1 MDNGNKRKYD
11 ASQIEVLRTTSMRD
25 ILAALGYCTDHTPGG
40 LFFSPFRK
48 EDSPSF
54 HIDDVNH
61 RWFDHGDM
69 MAGSDI
75 RKSGKGGGD
84 PISLVRLLKGCSFVE
99 ALDYLSSFN
108 PSVIPHVED
117 KILTQGSGRGG
128 ICVDLKVD
136 EVKHGVPS
144 RSLRDYA
151 ISERCIPSELLDRY
165 LHQVQYTVSFAD
177 PKTGDMHDSSY
188 FALGNKNVGG
198 GWNLRYPARDKGKG
212 KRAIKGDLEIM
223 WTAFDSAGRECL
235 AKVGEDEAVVLP
247 KATSHNV
254 VVFEGAMDFL
264 SWMAW
269 TNRTIPGDT
278 DVVVLNS
285 TEHARSAMPY
295 ITSHKNVIGYLDNDR
310 AGETATSLLEKECS
324 KASRDERPVRFY
336 DKRSAFAP
344 HNDVNDAWREVF
356 KLRQEKALQA
366 KLAASQ
372 AENTAL
378 SPVDQQKAQARKD
391 GGHGIK

>member
-40 LFFSPFRK
+40 LYFSPFRK
-48 EDSPSF
+48 EDTPSF
-54 HIDDVNH
+54 HIDDAKH

-99 ALDYLSSFN
+99 ALDYLSAFN

-117 KILTQGSGRGG
+117 RIITQGSGHGG
-128 ICVDLKVD
+128 VCVDLRVD
-136 EVKHGVPS
+136 EVKNGVQS
-144 RSLRDYA
+144 KSLRDYA
-151 ISERCIPSELLDRY
+151 VSERCIPAEILDRY
-165 LHQVQYTVSFAD
+165 MHQVQYTVSFAD
-177 PKTGDMHDSSY
+177 PKTGDLRDSSY
-188 FALGNKNVGG
+188 FAIGNRNVGG
-198 GWNLRYPARDKGKG
+198 GWNLRYPAREKGKG

-235 AKVGEDEAVVLP
+235 ASVGEDEAVIMP

-269 TNRTIPGDT
+269 TNRTVPRDT

-285 TEHARSAMPY
+285 TEHARSALPY
-295 ITSHKNVIGYLDNDR
+295 ITSHMNVIGYLDNDR
-310 AGETATSLLEKECS
+310 AGGTATGLLEKECE
-324 KASRDERPVRFY
+324 KASSVEHPVRFY

-344 HNDVNDAWREVF
+344 HNDVNDAWRKVY
-356 KLRQEKALQA
+356 KVRQEKALQA
-366 KLAASQ
+366 RLAERQSQ
-372 AENTAL
+372 
-378 SPVDQQKAQARKD
+378 SPVESQKVQPRKE